1 MYNSVIKRAT
11 YKPPQIKDQGYLI
24 SADPVAARVLDVA
37 GALGLSIVFAP
48 VMLLIAISIF
58 LSNPGPVLF
67 RQKRIGKDGKLFT
80 CLKFRTMATNAEKRL
95 ADVLAASPEARAEW
109 DRDHK
114 LRNDPRVVGIGD
126 FLRKS
131 SLDELPQLLNV
142 IAGDMSLV
150 GPPPDRAGGGGKI
163 RPLHRTLLP
172 STPRAYRVVADQR
185 PQRRA
190 LSSAD
195 RFRRRVRPAR
205 KSGRQP
211 ENPFA
216 YRAQRPARAG
226 VILNARTVPILVGRK
241 NAGWP

>member
-95 ADVLAASPEARAEW
+95 ADVLAACPEARAEW

-150 GPPPDRAGGGGKI
+150 GP
-163 RPLHRTLLP
+163 RPIVPAEAEKYGRYIEH
-172 STPRAYRVVADQR
+172 YCQVR
-185 PQRRA
+185 PGLTGLWQISGRN
-190 LSSAD
+190 D
-195 RFRRRVRPAR
+195 VHYRRRIAFDVV
-205 KSGRQP
+205 
-211 ENPFA
+211 
-216 YRAQRPARAG
+216 YVQRG
-226 VILNARTVPILVGRK
+226 KVGDNLKILLLTVPSVLRGR
-241 NAGWP
+241 GSY